1 MIPGNITLTRDWSF
15 DPTFSKEQYN
25 LSTSNN
31 THRIFINPV
40 FSSGSDDLEYPMMI
54 DMPKLVGQVLSNLTV
69 TSRPINDP
77 KFPILMTDPNNPNA
91 NVQLWDLRYP
101 KHMLCLLSHWPPLLS
116 SNLKT
121 TNPLNNYALG
131 NAGTVNSLCWGI
143 PEYMI
148 VMTIGA
154 SGALPTLNGN
164 YGTKLNPTY
173 AEMLVV
179 WSVNQA
185 LNSTPDNVTCQE
197 GLCFCY

>member
-1 MIPGNITLTRDWSF
+1 MAWSPDVATR
-15 DPTFSKEQYN
+15 
-25 LSTSNN
+25 LC
-31 THRIFINPV
+31 IA
-40 FSSGSDDLEYPMMI
+40 
-54 DMPKLVGQVLSNLTV
+54 
-69 TSRPINDP
+69 
-77 KFPILMTDPNNPNA
+77 DPNNPNA

-116 SNLKT
+116 SNLKA
-121 TNPLNNYALG
+121 TNSINNYALG

-143 PEYMI
+143 PECQKSMNKSNFYDKDMI

-197 GLCFCY
+197 GLCFCYYLINIINFNEFFLYYIFYFTQFIFLLFFG